1 MFDKQ
6 GLQSA
11 DLLLFEQYRLSNLL
25 ASFDSFTEVCRKREK
40 TSFDLFVCLGE
51 KGRDRIR

>member
-6 GLQSA
+6 GLQSD

-25 ASFDSFTEVCRKREK
+25 SSFDSFTEVSGFSKENVL
-40 TSFDLFVCLGE
+40 SNLS
-51 KGRDRIR
+51 IR